1 MIKLRNVS
9 KIYRGNI
16 NALDNVNLEI
26 EQGEFVSVVGRSG
39 SGKSTLAKVLIA
51 EEKPDKGDVIVDKWD
66 LFLLKNRYIPFYRRS
81 VGVVFQDYKLL
92 PKKTIYENVE
102 YALFVSGDKTETIK
116 KIVPKIINLVGLG
129 GKEDR
134 FPSEL
139 SGGEQ
144 QRVAIARAL
153 VHNPKFLIADEP
165 TGNLDIYMAREIIDL
180 LLKINELGTTVILA
194 THNKELVDN
203 LKKRVITLDQG
214 RVSRDQQTGKY
225 HI

>member
-66 LFLLKNRYIPFYRRS
+66 LFLLKNRYIPLYRRN

-116 KIVPKIINLVGLG
+116 KIVPRIIDLVGLG

-134 FPSEL
+134 FPNEL

-203 LKKRVITLDQG
+203 LKKRVITLDKG